1 TRAFCPLI
9 LETESRRIQRGKGNR
24 GSIPTSDE
32 TRVRLDLIH
41 CQRHNQQRTAA
52 FAILSLFVNPK
63 DFMYEFAVT
72 PAVTQIRRRG
82 VEIAEVAAGSLGAEL
97 ELESGDRVMSVNG
110 RAVCDYLDF
119 RFQTAGETEMVVD
132 VLKPSG
138 EHWELNIER
147 DEAEDFGLSFEQ
159 IVPRQCANECLFC
172 FCKGNP
178 ETARPSL
185 FVRDEDVR
193 LSFLYG
199 NYTTLTSITDEEMRR
214 VVEQRLTPQYVSVH
228 ATDLEVRA
236 YLLGIDKQRADIS
249 GKMRQ
254 MLDAGIEIHA
264 QVVLCPTIND
274 GEILR
279 KTIADL
285 AELHPR
291 VSSVAIVPLGLTRY
305 LNDARL
311 TPVTPEFCRQAIRE
325 VTGIQ
330 RDLRAKLGTTFAFLG
345 DEIYLRAGRA
355 VPSRKHYGDYPQ
367 IEDGIGMVRSFE
379 NEFSALRRRLERRAR
394 AAGGSLGRSPSE
406 LFGTI
411 LTGTLFAPVLRRQVE
426 RLNVRLGTRLHV
438 AAVEN
443 DYFGGDVSVA
453 GLLTGGDF
461 AAARE
466 RVRGDFVI
474 MPRVALKSD
483 EAIMLD
489 GMRLEDLQ
497 SQFEVPLYAFD
508 FAGFAE
514 MLENITR
521 ERVPARQ
528 PQTQQPAVRVS
539 G

>member
-1 TRAFCPLI
+1 
-9 LETESRRIQRGKGNR
+9 
-24 GSIPTSDE
+24 
-32 TRVRLDLIH
+32 
-41 CQRHNQQRTAA
+41 
-52 FAILSLFVNPK
+52 
-63 DFMYEFAVT
+63 MYEFAVT

-97 ELESGDRVMSVNG
+97 ELERGDRVMSVNG
-110 RAVCDYLDF
+110 RAVRDYLDF

-132 VLKPSG
+132 VRKPSG

-159 IVPRQCANECLFC
+159 IVPRQCANECIFC

-199 NYTTLTSITDEEMRR
+199 NYTTLTSITEEEMRR

-236 YLLGIDKQRADIS
+236 YLLGIDKERADIS
-249 GKMRQ
+249 AKMQR
-254 MLDAGIEIHA
+254 MFDAGIEIHA

-274 GEILR
+274 GEVLR

-305 LNDARL
+305 LNDPRL
-311 TPVTPEFCRQAIRE
+311 TPVTPEFCRRTIRE
-325 VTGIQ
+325 VTRIQ
-330 RDLRAKLGTTFAFLG
+330 RDLRARLGTTFAFLG

-355 VPSRKHYGDYPQ
+355 VPGRQHYGDYPQ

-379 NEFSALRRRLERRAR
+379 NEFSALLRRLGSTPGVLSRPRGPR
-394 AAGGSLGRSPSE
+394 PGSPAGVGRSGRAH
-406 LFGTI
+406 GTI

-426 RLNVRLGTRLHV
+426 RMNVRFGTRLHV

-443 DYFGGDVSVA
+443 EYFGGDVSVA

-461 AAARE
+461 AAARA
-466 RVRGDFVI
+466 RVQGDFVI
-474 MPRVALKSD
+474 LPRVALKSD
-483 EAIMLD
+483 EPIMLD
-489 GMRLEDLQ
+489 GMRLEELQ
-497 SQFEVPLYAFD
+497 RQFDVPLYAFD
-508 FAGFAE
+508 FAGLAD
-514 MLENITR
+514 MLSAHDKPTVRARVTR
-521 ERVPARQ
+521 
-528 PQTQQPAVRVS
+528 
-539 G
+539 